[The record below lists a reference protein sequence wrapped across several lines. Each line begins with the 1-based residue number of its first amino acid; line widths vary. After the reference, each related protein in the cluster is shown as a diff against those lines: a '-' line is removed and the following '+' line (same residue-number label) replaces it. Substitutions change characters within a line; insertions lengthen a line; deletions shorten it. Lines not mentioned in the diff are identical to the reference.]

1 MQTTDHNLKVTR
13 NLKASHNLNDTR
25 KTMRLQK
32 FLAHAG
38 LCSRRKAEE
47 YILNSRVKVNNKVVT
62 ELGSKINPDHDLIF
76 FDDQKVL
83 LKKESPKIYIAINK
97 PPGFVTSCSQ
107 QNTKIILDL
116 IDIGER
122 IYPVGRLDKDSKGLV
137 LLTNDGDLHNKLSH
151 PSYNHE
157 KEYIVTTM
165 HPISKSALENMADG
179 MIIGKDKVKTRK
191 AKIKKLS
198 NNKFN
203 IILKQGKNRQIRKM
217 VGKTGNRVDVLKR
230 VRMANISLGN
240 LKEGKWRYLTQKE
253 IKQLIR

>member
-1 MQTTDHNLKVTR
+1 MQTTDPNLKVTR
-13 NLKASHNLNDTR
+13 NLKVTSN
-25 KTMRLQK
+25 TMRLQK
-32 FLAHAG
+32 FMAHTG

-47 YILNSRVKVNNKVVT
+47 YILNSRVTVNNKVVT
-62 ELGSKINPDHDLIF
+62 ELGSKIDPDNDLIF
-76 FDDQKVL
+76 FDDQKIV
-83 LKKESPKIYIAINK
+83 LKKEFPKIYIAINK

-107 QNTKIILDL
+107 QKTKIILDL
-116 IDIGER
+116 IEIDER
-122 IYPVGRLDKDSKGLV
+122 IYPVGRLDKDSIGLV

-165 HPISKSALENMADG
+165 HPISKSALKNMADG

-217 VGKTGNRVDVLKR
+217 VGKTGNRVNILKR